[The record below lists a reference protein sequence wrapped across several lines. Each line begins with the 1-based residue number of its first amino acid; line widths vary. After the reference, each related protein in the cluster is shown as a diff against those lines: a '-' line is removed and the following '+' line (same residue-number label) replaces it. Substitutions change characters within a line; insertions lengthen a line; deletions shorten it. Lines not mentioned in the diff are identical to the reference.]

1 MRFYRNM
8 AERAA
13 TNYQLHQRE
22 VMVRLNR
29 IQENVNILLDI
40 MKRDDELVNELDRE
54 QRDVYQQHFGSS

>member
-13 TNYQLHQRE
+13 TNYHLHQRE

-29 IQENVNILLDI
+29 VQENVNILLDI

-54 QRDVYQQHFGSS
+54 QEQAYDL